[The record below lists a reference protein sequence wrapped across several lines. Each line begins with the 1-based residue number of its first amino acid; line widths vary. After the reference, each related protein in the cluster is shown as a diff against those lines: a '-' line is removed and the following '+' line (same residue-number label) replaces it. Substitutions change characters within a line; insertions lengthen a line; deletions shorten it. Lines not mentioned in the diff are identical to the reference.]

1 VIIVKIGGGS
11 EVNLDGVAR
20 DLAALGAPAVVVHG
34 ANAARDALAA
44 ALGRE
49 KTVVTAVSGYDSVLS
64 DDAAI
69 ELLFMAY
76 AGLRNKLVVEAL
88 QRAGVNAIGLSGID
102 GRVIQGRRTSGFRVR
117 DGERVRIVRDRSGKP
132 VSVNRE
138 LLALLLGAGYTPVLT
153 VPIADETGAAINS
166 ENDDV
171 VALLQREL
179 GADAVVQLIEAP
191 GVLRDPADPSSLVAR
206 LTAEELAAWEAAAT
220 GRFKRKLLAL
230 RRVMEAGAPAV
241 VVADGRGEHP
251 VADALAGAGTT
262 IVAGGARAA
271 VGE

>member
-1 VIIVKIGGGS
+1 VIIVKIGGGKDI
-11 EVNLDGVAR
+11 NLEGVAR
-20 DLAALGAPAVVVHG
+20 DLAALPRPALVVHG

-44 ALGRE
+44 ALGRD
-49 KTVVTAVSGYDSVLS
+49 KTVVTALTGYDSVLS

-88 QRAGVNAIGLSGID
+88 QRAGVNAVGLSGLD
-102 GRVIQGRRTSGFRVR
+102 GRIVQGRRTSGFRVR
-117 DGERVRIVRDRSGKP
+117 EGERVRIVRDRSGKP
-132 VSVNRE
+132 VAINRE
-138 LLALLLGAGYTPVLT
+138 LLATLLAGGYTPVLT

-179 GADAVVQLIEAP
+179 GAEAVVQLIEAP
-191 GVLRDPADPSSLVAR
+191 GILRDPGDPCSLAPR
-206 LTAEELAAWEAAAT
+206 LSAGELAGWEATAR

-230 RRVMEAGAPAV
+230 RRLLEAGAPYV

-251 VADALAGAGTT
+251 LADAMAGAGTV
-262 IVAGGARAA
+262 IIADCARAA
-271 VGE
+271 VGA

>member
-1 VIIVKIGGGS
+1 MIIVKIGGGKD
-11 EVNLDGVAR
+11 VNLDGIAR
-20 DLAALGAPAVVVHG
+20 DLAGLPGPAVVVHG

-44 ALGRE
+44 ALGRD
-49 KTVVTAVSGYDSVLS
+49 KTVVTALSGYDSVLS

-76 AGLRNKLVVEAL
+76 AGLRNKQVVEAL

-102 GRVIQGRRTSGFRVR
+102 GRVVQGRRTSGFRVR

-132 VSVNRE
+132 VSVNRSLLE
-138 LLALLLGAGYTPVLT
+138 TLLAGGYTPVLT

-171 VALLQREL
+171 VALLQLSL
-179 GADAVVQLIEAP
+179 GADTVVQLIEAP
-191 GVLRDPADPSSLVAR
+191 GILRDPGDPTSVVRR
-206 LTAEELAAWEAAAT
+206 LDAGELASWEAAAS
-220 GRFKRKLLAL
+220 GRFRRKLLAL
-230 RRVMEAGAPAV
+230 RRLMEAGAPCV

-251 VADALAGAGTT
+251 VADALAGAGTVVVPDASR
-262 IVAGGARAA
+262 VAAA
-271 VGE
+271 G

>member
-1 VIIVKIGGGS
+1 MIIVKIGGGS
-11 EVNLDGVAR
+11 SINLDAIAR
-20 DLAALGAPAVVVHG
+20 DLAALAGPFVVVHG

-44 ALGRE
+44 ALGRDT
-49 KTVVTAVSGYDSVLS
+49 TVVTALSGYDSVLS

-76 AGLRNKLVVEAL
+76 AGLRNKQVVEAL
-88 QRAGVNAIGLSGID
+88 QRAGVDAIGLSGID
-102 GRVIQGRRTSGFRVR
+102 GRVVQGRRTGGFRVR

-132 VSVNRE
+132 VSINRSLLE
-138 LLALLLGAGYTPVLT
+138 TLLAGGYTPVLT
-153 VPIADETGAAINS
+153 VPIADESGAAINS

-179 GADAVVQLIEAP
+179 GAEAVVQLIEAP
-191 GVLRDPADPSSLVAR
+191 GVLRDPADPASLVHR
-206 LTAEELAAWEAAAT
+206 LSASELVAWEAAAT

-230 RRVMEAGAPAV
+230 RRLLEAGAPAI

-251 VADALAGAGTT
+251 VAGALAGAGTT
-262 IVAGGARAA
+262 IVADAARRA